1 MWYWYGQAEMT
12 VVAGCILQWFLSTI
26 PVPVRPVIKTVIMLS
41 LDQNANQLTFN
52 VEKLAG

>member
-12 VVAGCILQWFLSTI
+12 VVAGCILQWFLS
-26 PVPVRPVIKTVIMLS
+26 VPVRPLIKTVIMLS